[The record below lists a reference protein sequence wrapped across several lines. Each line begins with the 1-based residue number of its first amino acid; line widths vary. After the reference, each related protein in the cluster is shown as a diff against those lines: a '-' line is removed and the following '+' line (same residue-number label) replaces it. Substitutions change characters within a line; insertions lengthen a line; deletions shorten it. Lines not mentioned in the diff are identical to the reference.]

1 MSDITRDM
9 PAKKKT
15 VTVSWAKELGIDLEK
30 LKEESPTHPV
40 QVFRR
45 KVHEREVGVYWETCF
60 GREGRL
66 RELRDVAE
74 LGLLRAERLLRH
86 AGEK

>member
-1 MSDITRDM
+1 MRGQI
-9 PAKKKT
+9 
-15 VTVSWAKELGIDLEK
+15 VTVLWAKELGIDLEK
-30 LKEESPTHPV
+30 LKEESPSHSV

-45 KVHEREVGVYWETCF
+45 EQHEKEVGVYWETRF

-74 LGLLRAERLLRH
+74 LELLRAERSLRH
-86 AGEK
+86 AS

>member
-1 MSDITRDM
+1 M
-9 PAKKKT
+9 
-15 VTVSWAKELGIDLEK
+15 TVSWAKELGIDLEK
-30 LKEESPTHPV
+30 LKEESPTHPL

-45 KVHEREVGVYWETCF
+45 EQHEKEVAVYWETRF

-86 AGEK
+86 AG

>member
-1 MSDITRDM
+1 
-9 PAKKKT
+9 
-15 VTVSWAKELGIDLEK
+15 VTVLWAKELGIDLEK
-30 LKEESPTHPV
+30 LKEESPGHSV

-45 KVHEREVGVYWETCF
+45 EQHEKEVAVYWETRF

-74 LGLLRAERLLRH
+74 LELLQAKRLLRLCGTVSQVT
-86 AGEK
+86 A